1 MNYYKNGILIQQI
14 NEKNIFLKKYADSFI
29 YNGVHALNTAPL
41 VWFKKDKDAYIFSD
55 TPLSDIKKDR
65 EAEELF
71 EKQIS
76 KKIGENAYKF
86 LEFFTDKE
94 LLKAYIAKCD
104 SLEIPIRFLFVES
117 SRYAEEIWPYEIPE
131 RTFLGYEVAEIPL
144 DPWTLLDLT
153 RREQYECYRKALNEN
168 GLFKTEEEA
177 LDFLNVYQKELD
189 AGLVGDGP
197 VDLNVC
203 KVYEVALAD
212 LNDIIQK

>member
-1 MNYYKNGILIQQI
+1 MNYYKNGILIQET
-14 NEKNIFLKKYADSFI
+14 NEKNIFLKKYADSFL

-41 VWFKKDKDAYIFSD
+41 VWFKKDKDAY
-55 TPLSDIKKDR
+55 
-65 EAEELF
+65 ELF
-71 EKQIS
+71 IRQGR
-76 KKIGENAYKF
+76 KKIKENEYKPTD
-86 LEFFTDKE
+86 FFTDME

-153 RREQYECYRKALNEN
+153 RREQYECYRKVLNEN

-212 LNDIIQK
+212 LNRILYQQ